1 MHPVMERMLSFLKF
15 LTRFFYMYD
24 QVVILPHDIYVFLS
38 VDLKKMLKS
47 ERVDVISNYRSI
59 IKMTECLLQELLS

>member
-1 MHPVMERMLSFLKF
+1 
-15 LTRFFYMYD
+15 MYD